1 MDRALGHPLAAVLAK
16 QERSAAWLSKK
27 CGYDA
32 SYAHKVMSGDRT
44 PSPDFRARAAR
55 ILDVP
60 ESELFPDADVAEA
73 SAA

>member
-1 MDRALGHPLAAVLAK
+1 MDDTLGHPLAEILAK

-27 CGYDA
+27 AGYDA

-44 PSPDFRARAAR
+44 PSPDFREKAAR
-55 ILDVP
+55 ILGV
-60 ESELFPDADVAEA
+60 SEADIFPAADPAP